1 MSQMLPLPEWEVC
14 CQQRSVLFNHE
25 DQDMKAILK
34 EDRSIIDLE
43 PFEWDDDFYEEKGTE
58 LLIRKDEFEWV
69 EYYGG

>member
-1 MSQMLPLPEWEVC
+1 MLPLPEWKVRSY
-14 CQQRSVLFNHE
+14 QRSVLFNHE

-43 PFEWDDDFYEEKGTE
+43 PFAWDDDFYEEKETG
-58 LLIRKDEFEWV
+58 LIYRKDDFEWK